1 MIQIRALVFDIFG
14 TVVDW
19 RNGIAREAAPFL
31 TKCGR
36 SDIDPISFADAWRE
50 RYQPSME
57 EIRSGRRPYCRLD
70 VLHRENLAYVLQ
82 YFGIDTAS
90 VSEPDIVALNR
101 AWHRLDAW
109 PDVEAALNRLK
120 PHFILGP
127 LSNGNISMMV
137 NLARHARLP
146 WEVVLGAEVTQ
157 AYKPSP
163 QAYLRAVEALDLPH
177 AEVCLVAAHNGDLR
191 AARSC
196 GLSTAFVPRPDEY
209 GSHEKADLK
218 ADSEWDVIATDFTD
232 LADQLLASRAGA
244 AR

>member
-1 MIQIRALVFDIFG
+1 MTQIRALVFDVFG

-31 TKCGR
+31 TRWGR
-36 SDIDPISFADAWRE
+36 TDIDPISFADAWRE

-82 YFGIDTAS
+82 YFGIDTATIAEPEL
-90 VSEPDIVALNR
+90 VSLNR

-109 PDVEAALNRLK
+109 PDVVDALNRLK
-120 PHFILGP
+120 PHYILGP
-127 LSNGNISMMV
+127 LSNGNISLMV

-146 WEVVLGAEVTQ
+146 WEVVLGAEVTH

-163 QAYLRAVEALDLPH
+163 QAYLRTVDALDLPH

-209 GSHEKADLK
+209 GSRDKADVK

-232 LADQLLASRAGA
+232 LADQLLVGKAG
-244 AR
+244 

>member
-1 MIQIRALVFDIFG
+1 MTTIRALVFDVFG

-19 RNGIAREAAPFL
+19 RNGIAREVAPFL
-31 TKCGR
+31 VGWGR
-36 SDIDPISFADAWRE
+36 TDIDPISFADAWRE

-57 EIRSGRRPYCRLD
+57 EIRAGRRPYARLD

-82 YFGIDTAS
+82 YFGIDTSRIA
-90 VSEPDIVALNR
+90 EPELIALNR

-109 PDVEAALNRLK
+109 PDVVAALERLK
-120 PHFILGP
+120 PHYILGP
-127 LSNGNISMMV
+127 LSNGNIAMMV
-137 NLARHARLP
+137 NLARHAKLP
-146 WEVVLGAEVTQ
+146 WEVVLGAEITQ

-163 QAYLRAVEALDLPH
+163 QAYLRTVEALDLPH

-209 GSHEKADLK
+209 GSREKADLTP
-218 ADSEWDVIATDFTD
+218 DSEWDVIATDFTD
-232 LADQLLASRAGA
+232 LADQLLAGKAG
-244 AR
+244 